1 MESVRVCVCEREGD
15 THTYRVRERERGGER
30 REYAV
35 IERERER
42 VTMRVREERCVP
54 NEESRARIFLFRI
67 ALSDQRGNEMI
78 S

>member
-1 MESVRVCVCEREGD
+1 
-15 THTYRVRERERGGER
+15 
-30 REYAV
+30 V